1 MFVMRDLEERDNM
14 ASSEVSMKG
23 NSVNGKGETNDCVA
37 DGQQNGSSSSSSG
50 RGNHVTRQR
59 RRFVLFRFSE

>member
-23 NSVNGKGETNDCVA
+23 NSVNGKGENNDCVA

-50 RGNHVTRQR
+50 RGKHVTR
-59 RRFVLFRFSE
+59 